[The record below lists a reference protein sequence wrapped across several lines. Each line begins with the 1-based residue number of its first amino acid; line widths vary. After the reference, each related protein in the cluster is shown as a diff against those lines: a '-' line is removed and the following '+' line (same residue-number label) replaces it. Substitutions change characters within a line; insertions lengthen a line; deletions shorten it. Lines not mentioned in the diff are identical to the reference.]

1 MTHDFE
7 TAEQARGIMYDI
19 NSQLGRLPY
28 NPDLSKF
35 CYNICDMVTDLSRLE
50 VYTRRT
56 PPRSRY
62 HVEYNKKRDTIRA
75 AIKQLEHYM
84 LMATL
89 MA

>member
-1 MTHDFE
+1 MSKTFN
-7 TAEQARGIMYDI
+7 TAEEAKSIMYDL
-19 NSQLGRLPY
+19 NDQLGRLPY

-35 CYNICDMVTDLSRLE
+35 CYNICDMVEELSKLE

-62 HVEYNKKRDTIRA
+62 HVEYNKQRETIRS
-75 AIKQLEHYM
+75 AIMQLEHYM
-84 LMATL
+84 LMARL

>member
-1 MTHDFE
+1 MSKTFN
-7 TAEQARGIMYDI
+7 TAEEAKSIMYDL
-19 NSQLGRLPY
+19 NDQLGHLPY

-35 CYNICDMVTDLSRLE
+35 CYNICDMVEELSKLE

-62 HVEYNKKRDTIRA
+62 HVEYNKQRETIRS
-75 AIKQLEHYM
+75 AIMQLEHYM
-84 LMATL
+84 LMARL

>member
-1 MTHDFE
+1 MSKDFK
-7 TAEQARGIMYDI
+7 TAEEAKMIMYDI
-19 NSQLGRLPY
+19 NDQLTRLPY

-35 CYNICDMVTDLSRLE
+35 CYNICDMVEELSKLE

-62 HVEYNKKRDTIRA
+62 HVQYNKMREDIRN
-75 AIKQLEHYM
+75 AIKHLEHLM
-84 LMATL
+84 LMLRL

>member
-1 MTHDFE
+1 MSKDFK
-7 TAEQARGIMYDI
+7 TAEEAKMIMYDI
-19 NSQLGRLPY
+19 NDQLTRLPY

-35 CYNICDMVTDLSRLE
+35 CYNICDMVEELSKLE

-62 HVEYNKKRDTIRA
+62 HVQYNKMSEEIRN
-75 AIKQLEHYM
+75 AIKHLEHLM
-84 LMATL
+84 LMLRL

>member
-1 MTHDFE
+1 MTKTFN
-7 TAEQARGIMYDI
+7 TAEEARNIMYDI
-19 NSQLGRLPY
+19 NDQLGRLPY

-35 CYNICDMVTDLSRLE
+35 CYNICDMVEELSKLE

-62 HVEYNKKRDTIRA
+62 HVEYNKQRETIRA
-75 AIKQLEHYM
+75 AIKQLESFI
-84 LMATL
+84 LMARL